1 MMKERLACEAP
12 AASLHRFNLI
22 AAAAGESCLRL
33 LFTLC
38 SGSKQFQQHAVA
50 FTFEFLD
57 RAAIGLLGRTFDD
70 GLLNLW
76 AELRDR
82 PKIFP
87 PCGQWPG
94 ELLHEM
100 LNSAWTAAE
109 MEQKIW
115 THQAPA
121 QSGSPAHCNIRIGD
135 IQYTLLD
142 EIDDLTVKR
151 RLEAVGHVAD
161 NLFSNMDWLLAD

>member
-1 MMKERLACEAP
+1 MKECLGRKASARAP
-12 AASLHRFNLI
+12 HRFKLV
-22 AAAAGESCLRL
+22 AATSGGCCLRR

-38 SGSKQFQQHAVA
+38 SGSEKFQQHAVA

-70 GLLNLW
+70 GLLHLG

-100 LNSAWTAAE
+100 LNSAWTATK
-109 MEQKIW
+109 MEQEIW
-115 THQAPA
+115 THQAPT
-121 QSGSPAHCNIRIGD
+121 QSRSPAHSNIRIGD

-142 EIDDLTVKR
+142 EIDNLTVKR
-151 RLEAVGHVAD
+151 RLETICHVAD
-161 NLFSNMDWLLAD
+161 NLFSNMNWLLAD